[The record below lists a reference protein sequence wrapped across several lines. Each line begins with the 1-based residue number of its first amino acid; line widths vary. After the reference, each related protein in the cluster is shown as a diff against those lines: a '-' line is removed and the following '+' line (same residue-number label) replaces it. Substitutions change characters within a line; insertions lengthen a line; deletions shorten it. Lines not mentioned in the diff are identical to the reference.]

1 MRPCGGEPFAN
12 GLPFSTASST
22 SPRQSTNVVAPDAV
36 AEKVIRELVRSSSPD
51 ASPVMSSSRS

>member
-36 AEKVIRELVRSSSPD
+36 AEKVIR
-51 ASPVMSSSRS
+51 